1 MNLIKKVP
9 KGTFL
14 IYNNMKTTGIL
25 LIIIS
30 LLIGVLI
37 DIKIFENNPYL
48 IFSSF
53 FIFLSGIYFL
63 IKSKELNGDIY

>member
-14 IYNNMKTTGIL
+14 IYNNMKITGIL
-25 LIIIS
+25 LMVIS
-30 LLIGVLI
+30 LSIGVLI
-37 DIKIFENNPYL
+37 DIKIFDNNPYL